1 MLSSA
6 CDGNDETPLQPR
18 DDAYFHINIRVNG
31 VSETRKKVGY
41 ARVSTDEQHLD
52 MQIKALEGF
61 GCDVT
66 YFDKGISGARFDR
79 PGLHS
84 ALEIMT
90 QGDTLVVW
98 KLDRL
103 GRSLG
108 HLANIMAQLDKRKI
122 RVVSLTEY
130 IDTRSSSGRFTF
142 HMLAALAEF
151 ERGLISERTRAG
163 MEAARDRGSKIGR
176 PKILNDAQC
185 IEARDLLKQ
194 FTPSQVAKQFNVH
207 RTTLMRYVKSHLVND
222 QCNLARGVESE

>member
-1 MLSSA
+1 ME
-6 CDGNDETPLQPR
+6 G
-18 DDAYFHINIRVNG
+18 G
-31 VSETRKKVGY
+31 GKKIGY

-52 MQIKALEGF
+52 MQMKALNGF

-66 YFDKGISGARFDR
+66 HFDKGISGARFDR
-79 PGLHS
+79 PGLTG
-84 ALEIMT
+84 ALEQLT
-90 QGDTLVVW
+90 EGDTLVVW

-108 HLANIMAQLDKRKI
+108 HLANIMGQLDKRKI

-163 MEAARDRGSKIGR
+163 MAAARDRGSHIGR
-176 PKILNDAQC
+176 PKILSDAQR
-185 IEARDLLKQ
+185 IEAGQLLEKYS
-194 FTPSQVAKQFNVH
+194 PSQVAKRFNVH
-207 RTTLMRYVKSHLVND
+207 RTTLMRHIRVRGED
-222 QCNLARGVESE
+222 GAREAEADYGHDRPGPLPKG

>member
-1 MLSSA
+1 MTA
-6 CDGNDETPLQPR
+6 TGKN
-18 DDAYFHINIRVNG
+18 
-31 VSETRKKVGY
+31 VGY

-52 MQIKALEGF
+52 MQIMALAKF

-66 YFDKGISGARFDR
+66 HYDKGISGARFDR
-79 PGLHS
+79 PGLQRV
-84 ALEIMT
+84 LEELVE
-90 QGDTLVVW
+90 GDTLVVW

-108 HLANIMAQLDKRKI
+108 HLANIISQLDKRKI

-163 MEAARDRGSKIGR
+163 MAAARDRGSRIGR
-176 PKILNDAQC
+176 PKVLSDEQC
-185 IEARDLLKQ
+185 IEAQCLLEAHP
-194 FTPSQVAKQFNVH
+194 PSQVAKRFNVH
-207 RTTLMRYVKSHLVND
+207 RSTLMRHIKMYQDRRRDIAPDHATNQFASPSSVS
-222 QCNLARGVESE
+222 

>member
-1 MLSSA
+1 M
-6 CDGNDETPLQPR
+6 
-18 DDAYFHINIRVNG
+18 
-31 VSETRKKVGY
+31 SETGKKVGY

-52 MQIKALEGF
+52 MQIKALESF

-84 ALEIMT
+84 ALDVMA
-90 QGDTLVVW
+90 QGDTLIVW

-108 HLANIMAQLDKRKI
+108 HLANIIAQLDKRKI

-176 PKILNDAQC
+176 PKILSDAQC
-185 IEARDLLKQ
+185 IEAHDLLKQ
-194 FTPSQVAKQFNVH
+194 YSPSQVAKQFNVH
-207 RTTLMRYVKSHLVND
+207 RTTLMRYVKSHAINGERA
-222 QCNLARGVESE
+222 LAPNIKLD